1 MDSIILP
8 YRGKTPAIDP
18 TAFIAP
24 TAAVIGDVTVGAG
37 SSIWF
42 GAVVR
47 GDFQPIT
54 IGQNTNIQENAT
66 IHVMRDVPVHIG
78 DNVLIGHNAVV
89 HCSRIGTGT
98 LIGMGSIVHCSSIG
112 AGTLIGMGSI
122 VMGYS
127 EIGENVVIGAGTFL
141 PQHKKIPSNS
151 LVFGNPAQIV
161 RALRDDEI
169 EALREAAEN
178 YAGLGAEYKEIIE
191 EMK

>member
-1 MDSIILP
+1 MDKLILP
-8 YRGKTPAIDP
+8 YRGKMPAIDP
-18 TAFIAP
+18 TVFIAP
-24 TAAVIGDVTVGAG
+24 TAAVVGDVTIGAG
-37 SSIWF
+37 SSVWF

-66 IHVMRDVPVHIG
+66 IHVMRDVPVEIG

-89 HCSRIGTGT
+89 HCSRIG
-98 LIGMGSIVHCSSIG
+98 SN
-112 AGTLIGMGSI
+112 TLIGMGSI

-127 EIGENVVIGAGTFL
+127 EIGENVVIGAGSFL

-178 YAGLGAEYKEIIE
+178 YAGLGAEYKGIIE
-191 EMK
+191 ELK

>member
-1 MDSIILP
+1 MDKMILP
-8 YRGKTPAIDP
+8 YRGKAPVIDP
-18 TAFIAP
+18 TVFLAP
-24 TAAVIGDVTVGAG
+24 MAAVIGDVTIGAG
-37 SSIWF
+37 SSVWF

-54 IGQNTNIQENAT
+54 IGQNTNIQDNAT

-78 DNVLIGHNAVV
+78 NNVLIGHNAVV
-89 HCSRIGTGT
+89 HCSRIGNNT
-98 LIGMGSIVHCSSIG
+98 LV
-112 AGTLIGMGSI
+112 GMGSI

-178 YAGLGAEYKEIIE
+178 YANLGVEYKHIIE

>member
-1 MDSIILP
+1 MDKIILP
-8 YRGKTPAIDP
+8 YRGKMPTIHP

-24 TAAVIGDVTVGAG
+24 TAAVVGDVEIGAR
-37 SSIWF
+37 SSVWF
-42 GAVVR
+42 SAVVR
-47 GDFQPIT
+47 GDFQSIT

-89 HCSRIGTGT
+89 HCSRIGDNT
-98 LIGMGSIVHCSSIG
+98 LIGMGSII
-112 AGTLIGMGSI
+112 
-122 VMGYS
+122 MGYS

-169 EALREAAEN
+169 EALRAAAEN
-178 YAGLGAEYKEIIE
+178 YADLGAEYKQIIE

>member
-1 MDSIILP
+1 MDKMILP
-8 YRGKTPAIDP
+8 YRGKAPVIDP
-18 TAFIAP
+18 TVFLAP
-24 TAAVIGDVTVGAG
+24 MAAVIGDVTIGAG
-37 SSIWF
+37 SSVWF
-42 GAVVR
+42 GAVMR

-54 IGQNTNIQENAT
+54 IGQNTNIQDNAT

-78 DNVLIGHNAVV
+78 NNVLIGHNAVV
-89 HCSRIGTGT
+89 HCSRVGDN
-98 LIGMGSIVHCSSIG
+98 
-112 AGTLIGMGSI
+112 TLIGMGSI

-169 EALREAAEN
+169 EALQEAAEN
-178 YAGLGAEYKEIIE
+178 YANLGVEYKRIVE
-191 EMK
+191 ELK

>member
-1 MDSIILP
+1 MDKMILP
-8 YRGKTPAIDP
+8 YRGKAPVIDP
-18 TAFIAP
+18 TVFLAP
-24 TAAVIGDVTVGAG
+24 MAAVIGDVTIGAG
-37 SSIWF
+37 SSVWF

-54 IGQNTNIQENAT
+54 IGQNTNVQDNAT

-78 DNVLIGHNAVV
+78 NNVLIGHNAVV
-89 HCSRIGTGT
+89 HCSRVGDN
-98 LIGMGSIVHCSSIG
+98 
-112 AGTLIGMGSI
+112 TLIGMGSI

-151 LVFGNPAQIV
+151 LVFGNPTQIV

-169 EALREAAEN
+169 EALQEAAEN
-178 YAGLGAEYKEIIE
+178 YANLGVEYKRIVE
-191 EMK
+191 ELK

>member
-1 MDSIILP
+1 MEPIILP
-8 YRGKTPAIDP
+8 YRGKMPVIDP

-66 IHVMRDVPVHIG
+66 IHVMRDVPVRIG
-78 DNVLIGHNAVV
+78 DNVLVGHNAVV
-89 HCSRIGTGT
+89 HCSRIGDN
-98 LIGMGSIVHCSSIG
+98 
-112 AGTLIGMGSI
+112 TLIGMGSI

-169 EALREAAEN
+169 EALRAAAEN
-178 YAGLGAEYKEIIE
+178 YAGLGAEYKQIIE

>member
-1 MDSIILP
+1 MDKMILP
-8 YRGKTPAIDP
+8 YRGKAPVIDP
-18 TAFIAP
+18 TVFLAP
-24 TAAVIGDVTVGAG
+24 MAAVIGDVTIGAG
-37 SSIWF
+37 SSVWF

-54 IGQNTNIQENAT
+54 IGQNTNIQDNAT

-78 DNVLIGHNAVV
+78 NNVLIGHNAVV
-89 HCSRIGTGT
+89 HCSRVGDNT
-98 LIGMGSIVHCSSIG
+98 LIGMGS
-112 AGTLIGMGSI
+112 M

-169 EALREAAEN
+169 EALQEAAEN
-178 YAGLGAEYKEIIE
+178 YANLGVEYKRIVE
-191 EMK
+191 ELK

>member
-1 MDSIILP
+1 MDKMILP
-8 YRGKTPAIDP
+8 YRGKAPVIDP
-18 TAFIAP
+18 TVFLAP
-24 TAAVIGDVTVGAG
+24 MAAVIGDVTIGAG
-37 SSIWF
+37 SSVWF

-54 IGQNTNIQENAT
+54 IGQNTNIQDNAT

-78 DNVLIGHNAVV
+78 NNVLIGHNAVV
-89 HCSRIGTGT
+89 HCSRVGDN
-98 LIGMGSIVHCSSIG
+98 
-112 AGTLIGMGSI
+112 TLIGMGSI

-151 LVFGNPAQIV
+151 LLFGNPAQIV

-169 EALREAAEN
+169 EALQEEAEN
-178 YAGLGAEYKEIIE
+178 YANLGVEYKRIVE
-191 EMK
+191 ELK

>member
-1 MDSIILP
+1 MC
-8 YRGKTPAIDP
+8 
-18 TAFIAP
+18 
-24 TAAVIGDVTVGAG
+24 
-37 SSIWF
+37 
-42 GAVVR
+42 
-47 GDFQPIT
+47 
-54 IGQNTNIQENAT
+54 
-66 IHVMRDVPVHIG
+66 DVPVCIG

-89 HCSRIGTGT
+89 HCSR
-98 LIGMGSIVHCSSIG
+98 IG

-169 EALREAAEN
+169 EALRAAAEN
-178 YAGLGAEYKEIIE
+178 YADLGAEYKRIIE

>member
-1 MDSIILP
+1 MDKMILP
-8 YRGKTPAIDP
+8 YRGKAPVIDP
-18 TAFIAP
+18 TVFLAP
-24 TAAVIGDVTVGAG
+24 MAAVIGDVTIGAG
-37 SSIWF
+37 SSVWF

-54 IGQNTNIQENAT
+54 IGQNTNIQDNAT

-78 DNVLIGHNAVV
+78 NNVLIGHNAVV
-89 HCSRIGTGT
+89 HCSRVGDN
-98 LIGMGSIVHCSSIG
+98 
-112 AGTLIGMGSI
+112 TLIGMGSI

-141 PQHKKIPSNS
+141 PQHKKIPANS

-169 EALREAAEN
+169 EALQEAAEN
-178 YAGLGAEYKEIIE
+178 YANLGVEYKRIVE
-191 EMK
+191 ELK

>member
-1 MDSIILP
+1 MDKMILP
-8 YRGKTPAIDP
+8 YRGKAPVIDP
-18 TAFIAP
+18 TVFLAP
-24 TAAVIGDVTVGAG
+24 MAAVIGDVTIGAG
-37 SSIWF
+37 SSVWF

-54 IGQNTNIQENAT
+54 IGQNTNIQDNAT

-78 DNVLIGHNAVV
+78 NNVLIGHNAVV
-89 HCSRIGTGT
+89 HCSRVGDNT
-98 LIGMGSIVHCSSIG
+98 LIV
-112 AGTLIGMGSI
+112 MGSI

-169 EALREAAEN
+169 EALQEAAEN
-178 YAGLGAEYKEIIE
+178 YANLGVEYKRIVE
-191 EMK
+191 ELK